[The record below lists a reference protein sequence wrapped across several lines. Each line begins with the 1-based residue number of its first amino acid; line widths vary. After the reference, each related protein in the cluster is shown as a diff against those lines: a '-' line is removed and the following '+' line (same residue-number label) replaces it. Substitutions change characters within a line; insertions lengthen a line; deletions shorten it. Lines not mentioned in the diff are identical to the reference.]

1 MNLEILTICDAAV
14 DYSGRLSILGAF
26 DVIHAHRFPAV
37 HPHCSVALRIR
48 FDRIEAGGHPFVLN
62 IIDADGK
69 NIIPPI
75 QGNMEVKMP
84 SGFVSSAVNVVL
96 NLQGL
101 KFDHPGEY
109 SLNFEMD
116 GEQVAYLPVYV
127 NQVEKN

>member
-37 HPHCSVALRIR
+37 HPHCSVAMRIR
-48 FDRIEAGGHPFVLN
+48 FDHMEAGSHPFVLN

-84 SGFVSSAVNVVL
+84 PGFVSSAVNVVL

-101 KFDHPGEY
+101 KFDRPGEY

-116 GEQVAYLPVYV
+116 AEPVAYLPIFV
-127 NQVEKN
+127 NQVKA

>member
-1 MNLEILTICDAAV
+1 MNTEILTICDAAV
-14 DYSGRLSILGAF
+14 DYGGRLSILGAF

-48 FDRIEAGGHPFVLN
+48 FDRIEYGAHPFILN
-62 IIDADGK
+62 IVDEDGN

-84 SGFVSSAVNVVL
+84 PGFISSAVNVVL

-101 KFDHPGEY
+101 KFERPGEY
-109 SLNFEMD
+109 SVNFELD
-116 GEQVAYLPVYV
+116 GEQVTFLPLYV
-127 NQVEKN
+127 NKVQTQ